1 MAGIYKFVAIAP
13 LSFVLDIVDATLFF
27 LDLDLD
33 PLVDLDFANHVG
45 LVFCL
50 DIKFLIIYRIVD

>member
-27 LDLDLD
+27 LDLDFD
-33 PLVDLDFANHVG
+33 PLVDLDFADHVG

-50 DIKFLIIYRIVD
+50 DIKFLIIDRIVD